1 MWTYVSA
8 RCCLSQAWRLPI
20 SSSDTSASIKIKY
33 KIWYAAMIMSFS
45 FSEKLIF
52 SRLYAKLEIN
62 AAIYEILT

>member
-1 MWTYVSA
+1 
-8 RCCLSQAWRLPI
+8 
-20 SSSDTSASIKIKY
+20 
-33 KIWYAAMIMSFS
+33 MIMSFS